1 LSALRLTSLLCFLRR
16 VTLQIAGKYV
26 ATAMSVSSQLNWAC
40 NFIVG
45 LVFPYMNVYLGAY
58 SFVPFAIV
66 LLGIFLFAAYIL
78 PETQG
83 STPEQLAAEMTRTLS
98 SAVVYQSNTESAEQI
113 DLEWRKAMDQLQQE
127 EEMEKRSGN
136 YDYGFHPIATDDETH
151 PI

>member
-1 LSALRLTSLLCFLRR
+1 
-16 VTLQIAGKYV
+16 V

-45 LVFPYMNVYLGAY
+45 LVFPYMNVYLGPY

-66 LLGIFLFAAYIL
+66 LLATFLFAAYIL

-98 SAVVYQSNTESAEQI
+98 QSVVYQTNSESAEQI
-113 DLEWRKAMDQLQQE
+113 DLEWRKAMEQLQQE
-127 EEMEKRSGN
+127 EEMEKKSGN
-136 YDYGFHPIATDDETH
+136 YDYGFTPIAADETH
-151 PI
+151 PL